1 MHVLRAR
8 LPQISAQTKP
18 YGLRYGRSR
27 ADSNTC
33 TPLYNKVLELHFV
46 VPRAVW
52 LCFWLCFEM
61 VARGV
66 AYPLRGCT
74 PGTRR
79 RRHHREDDSH
89 YAETV
94 QEAHRC
100 RRWTYWLVKIKDLNL
115 STRRYPRHLSNLYT
129 LLATRCLS
137 AITTTSRCPSA
148 PTTTSRCLSA
158 PTTTTRCPSAP
169 TATTRCPSAPTTTT
183 RCESPPP
190 VIC

>member
-1 MHVLRAR
+1 MAARARTVIPAHPCIIKSWSYILWFQGRFGCVFGCVLR
-8 LPQISAQTKP
+8 
-18 YGLRYGRSR
+18 
-27 ADSNTC
+27 
-33 TPLYNKVLELHFV
+33 
-46 VPRAVW
+46 W
-52 LCFWLCFEM
+52 LL
-61 VARGV
+61 V

-137 AITTTSRCPSA
+137 APTTTSRCPSA